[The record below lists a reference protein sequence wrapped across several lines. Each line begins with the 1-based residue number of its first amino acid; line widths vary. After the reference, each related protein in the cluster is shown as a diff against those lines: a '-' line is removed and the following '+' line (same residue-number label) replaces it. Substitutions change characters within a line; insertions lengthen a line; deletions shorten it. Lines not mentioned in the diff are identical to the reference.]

1 MYDDTLDDVQKAMK
15 DDAVGYA
22 IYQSFNA
29 IDELILLANR
39 DETKAQVCAERIAL
53 GQLLNRCQLLVSFA
67 LEQKPGLMVVSNGG

>member
-1 MYDDTLDDVQKAMK
+1 MMDDTLDDVARAMK

-29 IDELILLANR
+29 IDDLIVLANKP
-39 DETKAQVCAERIAL
+39 ETRAQVLAERIAL

-67 LEQKPGLMVVSNGG
+67 LTEKPGLRLIQNG